1 MKKILAILR
10 VSTEKQELESQ
21 KLELASYI
29 KTKGFKDKEIQWL
42 EAKGAS
48 ARMVNEKYKMFLDDI
63 KTIIKNNPSIKAV
76 AMWSLNRLGR
86 VESKLMEMKE
96 FFINNKIQVYC
107 MNPNI
112 SLFDEH
118 SGEVSIGMSVAFS
131 MYAAMVKLDTDEMFS
146 KCDRGRRQS
155 AKEGKYIGGYI
166 NFGYKIANKHI
177 VIDEEE
183 ASLVRKVFTMYSN
196 GEMSCAKI
204 AKELDRQG
212 YTVRNRRDKTKRTKI
227 TMNTISKMIHNKAY
241 LGTKK
246 TAKFEIQYPPII
258 SQVLWNKCRLV
269 ASKNN
274 KVSDKS
280 YKNYHLGNNIIKCPF
295 CGYGYLWSHNVYQC
309 YKHRARYR
317 FKDDCTES
325 VPIRDT
331 VIDPIIMS
339 CAVEFANLYAHERK
353 VDSIRKYKTRIN
365 ELRKKIEHS
374 ESLIETD
381 YEEKKKR
388 LNELYIDD
396 KIGKQYYTSK
406 TDEIEAMIKI
416 EKARINE
423 YKKEYTNLRSMVDG
437 GDIEEKQ
444 YELSQIRALG
454 DCKEK
459 KDFVNEYIEKVWIFK
474 DRIEVYPKFG
484 KRMVITTPD
493 YYYDGDEL
501 QYNVIEYD
509 KRMNFY
515 PTFIQ

>member
-21 KLELASYI
+21 KLELGTYL

-48 ARMVNEKYKMFLDDI
+48 ARMVNEKYKMFLEDI
-63 KTIIKNNPSIKAV
+63 KRTITLNPSIKSV

-112 SLFDEH
+112 TLFDEH

-166 NFGYKIANKHI
+166 NFGYNIANKHI

-204 AKELDRQG
+204 ASELDKQG
-212 YTVRNRRDKTKRTKI
+212 FTVRNRRDKTKRTKI
-227 TMNTISKMIHNKAY
+227 TMNTIAKMIHNKAY
-241 LGTKK
+241 IGTKK

-258 SQVLWNKCRLV
+258 SKELWDKCRKV
-269 ASKNN
+269 ANKNN
-274 KVSDKS
+274 KASDKS
-280 YKNYHLGNNIIKCPF
+280 YKSYHLGNNILQCPH
-295 CGYGYLWSHNVYQC
+295 CGYGYMFSHNIYDC
-309 YKHRARYR
+309 YKHRMRHR
-317 FKDDCTES
+317 FTDDCTEHT
-325 VPIRDT
+325 PIKAS
-331 VIDPIIMS
+331 VIDTIIMG
-339 CAVEFANLYAHERK
+339 CAVDFANLYAHERK
-353 VDSIRKYKTRIN
+353 VDSIKKYKTRID

-374 ESLIETD
+374 EELIEKD
-381 YEEKKKR
+381 YDEKKKR

-396 KIGKQYYTSK
+396 KIGKQYYNAK
-406 TDEIEAMIKI
+406 IDEVEAMIKI

-437 GDIEEKQ
+437 GDIEENQ
-444 YELSQIRALG
+444 YNLSQVIALG

-459 KDFVNEYIEKVWIFK
+459 KEFVNTYVEKVYIFK

-493 YYYDGDEL
+493 YYYEGDEL
-501 QYNVIEYD
+501 EYTIIEKD
-509 KRMNFY
+509 KRLEPY
-515 PTFIQ
+515 KSFIL